1 VDSAEPLRRLL
12 ESEVQKENMRRTKII
27 ATLGPATSTPAALE
41 NLIQTGVNV
50 FRFNMSHAP
59 HDWVRTTAR
68 TIREICATLDQ
79 EVGLLLDTQGPAIR
93 TGVVEKTIDLQV
105 GDLVSFT
112 VKGQKGTEPISVD
125 VNYPQLV
132 DDIEVGR
139 IVIVDNGNLRMQALE
154 KRGPNELIC
163 RALNAGPMGSRRH
176 INLPGVKVNLPA
188 LTEKD
193 YLDLEL
199 AFECDMDFIAMSFV
213 REAAD
218 IELLR
223 GLLKERNSHI
233 RIVAKIED
241 QLAVRNLEEIIAACD
256 GLMVARGDL
265 GIEVPY
271 EELPII
277 QRRAVNL
284 CLAAVK
290 PVIVA
295 THLLESMIVNPS
307 PTRAEITDI
316 ANAVFEHADATML
329 SGETTTGKYPF
340 ECVEI
345 MDRIAGRIEQGK
357 TVETYVNPLIP
368 KSAGQRMN
376 AAAVYLANE
385 TRSAGICVFTHSG
398 KTARFIS
405 GLRPQAAP
413 VFAFTPNL
421 NVCRSLSLHFGVKA
435 HVIPFSDD
443 PNDTLLR
450 MMAKLKQDKHVVPG
464 DSIVVVSDL
473 VVGKEVLHAIHVH
486 ML

>member
-1 VDSAEPLRRLL
+1 
-12 ESEVQKENMRRTKII
+12 MRRTKII

-41 NLIQTGVNV
+41 QLIALGVNV

-59 HDWVRTTAR
+59 HDWVRNTAGA
-68 TIREICATLDQ
+68 IRDASAKLDRD
-79 EVGLLLDTQGPAIR
+79 VALLLDTQGPAIR
-93 TGVVEKTIDLQV
+93 TGVVEKTFDLQV

-112 VKGQKGTEPISVD
+112 VKGQKGTEPITTD

-139 IVIVDNGNLRMQALE
+139 TVIVDNGNLRMQAIE

-163 RALNAGPMGSRRH
+163 RNLTTGPLGSRRH

-193 YLDLEL
+193 FQDIEL
-199 AFECDMDFIAMSFV
+199 AFECNMDFIAMSFV

-218 IELLR
+218 IEILRVLLR
-223 GLLKERNSHI
+223 ERNSNI

-295 THLLESMIVNPS
+295 THLLESMITNPS

-316 ANAVFEHADATML
+316 ANAVFEHADAIML
-329 SGETTTGKYPF
+329 SGETTTGKYPM

-345 MDRIAGRIEQGK
+345 MDRISTRIEQGK
-357 TVETYVNPLIP
+357 TVESFVNPLVP
-368 KSAGQRMN
+368 KTPGQRMS

-385 TRSAGICVFTHSG
+385 MRAAGVCVFTHSG
-398 KTARFIS
+398 RTARFIA
-405 GLRPQAAP
+405 GMRPQSSP
-413 VFAFTPNL
+413 IFAFTPNDY
-421 NVCRSLSLHFGVKA
+421 VCRSLSLHFGIRA
-435 HVIPFSDD
+435 HLIPFNNDH
-443 PNDTLLR
+443 NDTLLR
-450 MMAKLKQDKHVVPG
+450 MMDMLRNQGLVQPG
-464 DSIVVVSDL
+464 ESIVVVSDL
-473 VVGKEVLHAIHVH
+473 VVGKDVLHAIHVH
-486 ML
+486 KLK

>member
-1 VDSAEPLRRLL
+1 
-12 ESEVQKENMRRTKII
+12 MRRTKII
-27 ATLGPATSTPAALE
+27 ATLGPATSTAAALE
-41 NLIQTGVNV
+41 SLISIGVNV

-59 HDWVRTTAR
+59 HDWVRTTAKA
-68 TIREICATLDQ
+68 IREISSRVDQ
-79 EVGLLLDTQGPAIR
+79 EVALLLDTQGPAIR
-93 TGVVEKTIDLQV
+93 TGTVEKTIDLQV
-105 GDLVSFT
+105 GDMVSFT
-112 VKGQKGTEPISVD
+112 VKGQVGTEPITVD

-132 DDIEVGR
+132 DDIDVGR
-139 IVIVDNGNLRMQALE
+139 IVIVDNGNLRMQAIE

-163 RALNAGPMGSRRH
+163 RNLTAGPMGSRRH
-176 INLPGVKVNLPA
+176 INLPGIKVNLPA

-223 GLLKERNSHI
+223 ALLKERKSNI

-284 CLAAVK
+284 CLAAIK

-295 THLLESMIVNPS
+295 THLLESMITNPS

-316 ANAVFEHADATML
+316 ANAVFEHADAIML
-329 SGETTTGKYPF
+329 SGETTTGKYPL

-345 MDRIAGRIEQGK
+345 MDRISGRIEQGK
-357 TVETYVNPLIP
+357 TVETYVNPVP
-368 KSAGQRMN
+368 CKSPHQRMN

-385 TRSAGICVFTHSG
+385 TRCAGICVFTHSG
-398 KTARFIS
+398 KTARFIA

-413 VFAFTPNL
+413 IFAFTPNL
-421 NVCRSLSLHFGVKA
+421 DVCRSLSLHFGVKA
-435 HVIPFSDD
+435 HVLEFSDE
-443 PNDTLLR
+443 PNETLLR
-450 MMAKLKQDKHVVPG
+450 MLAKLQEHRYVAAG
-464 DSIVVVSDL
+464 ESIVVISDL
-473 VVGKEVLHAIHVH
+473 VVGKETLHAIHVH
-486 ML
+486 TLN

>member
-1 VDSAEPLRRLL
+1 
-12 ESEVQKENMRRTKII
+12 MRRTKII
-27 ATLGPATSTPAALE
+27 ATLGPVTSTPAALE
-41 NLIQTGVNV
+41 NLITMGVNV

-59 HDWVRTTAR
+59 HEWVRATAKS
-68 TIREICATLDQ
+68 IREISARVGQ
-79 EVGLLLDTQGPAIR
+79 EVALLLDTQGPAIR
-93 TGVVEKTIDLQV
+93 TGVVEKTIELQI
-105 GDLVSFT
+105 GDMVSFT
-112 VKGQKGTEPISVD
+112 VKGQKGTESITVD
-125 VNYPQLV
+125 TNYPQLV
-132 DDIEVGR
+132 DDVEVGR
-139 IVIVDNGNLRMQALE
+139 IVIVDNGNLRMQAIE

-163 RALNAGPMGSRRH
+163 RALNSGPMGSRRH

-193 YLDLEL
+193 YLDIEL
-199 AFECDMDFIAMSFV
+199 AFECEMDFIAMSFV

-223 GLLKERNSHI
+223 GLLKSRNSKV

-284 CLAAVK
+284 CLGAVK

-295 THLLESMIVNPS
+295 THLLESMITNPS

-316 ANAVFEHADATML
+316 ANAVFEHADAIML
-329 SGETTTGKYPF
+329 SGETTTGKYPM

-345 MDRIAGRIEQGK
+345 MDRISGRIEQGK
-357 TVETYVNPLIP
+357 TVETYVNPIVC

-405 GLRPQAAP
+405 GLRPQVAP
-413 VFAFTPNL
+413 IYAFTPHL
-421 NVCRSLSLHFGVKA
+421 DVCRSLALHFGVKS
-435 HVIPFSDD
+435 HLIEFGND
-443 PNDTLLR
+443 PNETLLR
-450 MMAKLKQDKHVVPG
+450 MIDQLLSHRYVVSG

-473 VVGKEVLHAIHVH
+473 VVGKETLHAIHVH
-486 ML
+486 TLK

>member
-1 VDSAEPLRRLL
+1 
-12 ESEVQKENMRRTKII
+12 MRRTKII
-27 ATLGPATSTPAALE
+27 ATLGPVTSTPEALE
-41 NLIQTGVNV
+41 QLISTGVNV

-59 HDWVRTTAR
+59 HAWVRTTAVA
-68 TIREICATLDQ
+68 IREAAAKLDR
-79 EVGLLLDTQGPAIR
+79 EVALLLDTQGPAIR
-93 TGVVEKTIDLQV
+93 TGTLPQTIDLKI
-105 GDLVSFT
+105 GDLISFT
-112 VKGQKGTEPISVD
+112 VKGQKGTEAITTD

-139 IVIVDNGNLRMQALE
+139 TVIVDNGNLRMQAVE

-163 RALNAGPMGSRRH
+163 RALNAGPLGSRRH

-199 AFECDMDFIAMSFV
+199 AFECNMDFIAMSFV
-213 REAAD
+213 RESAD

-223 GLLKERNSHI
+223 GLLRERKSQV
-233 RIVAKIED
+233 RIIAKIED
-241 QLAVRNLEEIIAACD
+241 QLAVKNLEEIIAACD

-284 CLAAVK
+284 CLAAIK

-295 THLLESMIVNPS
+295 THLLESMITNPS

-316 ANAVFEHADATML
+316 ANAVFEHADAIML
-329 SGETTTGKYPF
+329 SGETTTGKYPM

-345 MDRIAGRIEQGK
+345 MDRIATRIEQGK
-357 TVETYVNPLIP
+357 TVENYVNPIVC

-376 AAAVYLANE
+376 AAAVFLANE
-385 TRSAGICVFTHSG
+385 TKSAGICVFTHTG
-398 KTARFIS
+398 KTARFIA
-405 GLRPQAAP
+405 GLRPQVSP
-413 VFAFTPNL
+413 VFAFSPNQE
-421 NVCRSLSLHFGVKA
+421 VCRSLALHFGVRA
-435 HVIPFSDD
+435 HMIEFSND

-450 MMAKLKQDKHVVPG
+450 MMKVLHEQYNIGPG
-464 DSIVVVSDL
+464 ESIVVVSDL
-473 VVGKEVLHAIHVH
+473 VVGKDVLHAIHVH
-486 ML
+486 TLK

>member
-1 VDSAEPLRRLL
+1 
-12 ESEVQKENMRRTKII
+12 MRRTKII
-27 ATLGPATSTPAALE
+27 ATLGPATSSSPALE
-41 NLIQTGVNV
+41 TLIGMGVNV

-59 HDWVRTTAR
+59 HDWVRATAKS
-68 TIREICATLDQ
+68 IREISDKLQQ
-79 EVGLLLDTQGPAIR
+79 EVALLLDTQGPAIR
-93 TGVVEKTIDLQV
+93 TGVVEKTIDLQI

-112 VKGQKGTEPISVD
+112 VKGQKGTEPITVD

-139 IVIVDNGNLRMQALE
+139 IVIVDNGNLRMQAIE

-193 YLDLEL
+193 YLDIEL
-199 AFECDMDFIAMSFV
+199 AFECNMDFIAMSFV

-223 GLLKERNSHI
+223 GLLKQRNSPV

-295 THLLESMIVNPS
+295 THLLESMITNPS

-316 ANAVFEHADATML
+316 ANAVFEHADAIML
-329 SGETTTGKYPF
+329 SGETTTGKYPM

-345 MDRIAGRIEQGK
+345 MDRIAGRIEQGN
-357 TVETYVNPLIP
+357 TVAQYVNPVIF

-398 KTARFIS
+398 KTARFIA

-421 NVCRSLSLHFGVKA
+421 DVARSLSLHFGVKA
-435 HVIPFSDD
+435 HVIEFSND

-450 MMAKLKQDKHVVPG
+450 MMTKLQEHRYVLPG

-486 ML
+486 TLK

>member
-1 VDSAEPLRRLL
+1 
-12 ESEVQKENMRRTKII
+12 MRRTKII
-27 ATLGPATSTPAALE
+27 ATLGPATSSPAALE
-41 NLIQTGVNV
+41 QLISTGVNV

-59 HDWVRTTAR
+59 HEWVRTTTR
-68 TIREICATLDQ
+68 SIRKVSQQLGQ
-79 EVGLLLDTQGPAIR
+79 EVALLLDTQGPAIR
-93 TGVVEKTIDLQV
+93 TGVLPKTIDLQV

-112 VKGQKGTEPISVD
+112 VNGQVGTEPITTD

-154 KRGPNELIC
+154 KRGPHELIC
-163 RALNAGPMGSRRH
+163 RALTAGPMGSRRH

-193 YLDLEL
+193 YLDVEV
-199 AFECDMDFIAMSFV
+199 AFECNMDFIAMSFV

-223 GLLKERNSHI
+223 GLLRERKSQI

-241 QLAVRNLEEIIAACD
+241 QLAVRNLEEIISACD
-256 GLMVARGDL
+256 GLMIARGDL

-295 THLLESMIVNPS
+295 THLLESMITNPS

-316 ANAVFEHADATML
+316 ANAVFEHADAIML
-329 SGETTTGKYPF
+329 SGETTTGKYPV

-357 TVETYVNPLIP
+357 TVETYVNPIVC
-368 KSAGQRMN
+368 KSPGQRMN

-385 TRSAGICVFTHSG
+385 TNCAGICVFTHTG
-398 KTARFIS
+398 KIARFMA
-405 GLRPQAAP
+405 GLRPQSAP
-413 VFAFTPNL
+413 VFAFTPHL
-421 NVCRSLSLHFGVKA
+421 QVCRSLALHFGVRA
-435 HVIPFSDD
+435 HVIEFSND
-443 PNDTLLR
+443 PNQTLLR
-450 MMAKLKQDKHVVPG
+450 MMAILRQEQHVVAG

-473 VVGKEVLHAIHVH
+473 VVGKDILHAIHVH
-486 ML
+486 TLK

>member
-1 VDSAEPLRRLL
+1 
-12 ESEVQKENMRRTKII
+12 MRRTKII

-41 NLIQTGVNV
+41 ELISIGVNV

-59 HDWVRTTAR
+59 HSWVRSTVGA
-68 TIREICATLDQ
+68 IRDAAAKLDQ
-79 EVGLLLDTQGPAIR
+79 NVALLLDTQGPAIR
-93 TGVVEKTIDLQV
+93 TGVMEKTVDLQV
-105 GDLVSFT
+105 GDMVSFT
-112 VKGQKGTEPISVD
+112 VKGQKGTEAITTD

-139 IVIVDNGNLRMQALE
+139 VVIVDNGNLRMQAVE

-163 RALNAGPMGSRRH
+163 RNLTAGPLGSRRH

-223 GLLKERNSHI
+223 GLLRERNSKI

-256 GLMVARGDL
+256 GLMIARGDL

-295 THLLESMIVNPS
+295 THLLESMITNPA

-316 ANAVFEHADATML
+316 ANAVFEHADAIML
-329 SGETTTGKYPF
+329 SGETTTGKYPM

-357 TVETYVNPLIP
+357 TVETFINPVVC
-368 KSAGQRMN
+368 KSPYQRIN

-385 TRSAGICVFTHSG
+385 TRSAGICVFTHTG
-398 KTARFIS
+398 KTARFIA
-405 GLRPQAAP
+405 GLRPQIAP
-413 VFAFTPNL
+413 IFAFSPHED
-421 NVCRSLSLHFGVKA
+421 VCRSLALHFGVKA
-435 HVIPFSDD
+435 HVIEFSND
-443 PNDTLLR
+443 PNDTLIR
-450 MMAKLKQDKHVVPG
+450 MMGHLHKEGYVAPG

-473 VVGKEVLHAIHVH
+473 VVGKDVLHAIHVH
-486 ML
+486 TLQ

>member
-1 VDSAEPLRRLL
+1 
-12 ESEVQKENMRRTKII
+12 MRRTKII

-41 NLIQTGVNV
+41 QLIALGVNV

-59 HDWVRTTAR
+59 HDWVRNTAGA
-68 TIREICATLDQ
+68 IRDASAKLDKD
-79 EVGLLLDTQGPAIR
+79 VALLLDTQGPAIR
-93 TGVVEKTIDLQV
+93 TGVVEKTFDLKV

-112 VKGQKGTEPISVD
+112 VKGQKGTEPITTD

-139 IVIVDNGNLRMQALE
+139 TVIVDNGNLRMQAIE

-163 RALNAGPMGSRRH
+163 RNLTTGPLGSRRH

-193 YLDLEL
+193 FADIEL
-199 AFECDMDFIAMSFV
+199 AFECNMDFIAMSFV

-218 IELLR
+218 IEILR
-223 GLLKERNSHI
+223 GLLRERNSTI

-295 THLLESMIVNPS
+295 THLLESMITNPS

-316 ANAVFEHADATML
+316 ANAVFEHADAIML
-329 SGETTTGKYPF
+329 SGETTTGKYPM

-345 MDRIAGRIEQGK
+345 MDRIATRIEQGK
-357 TVETYVNPLIP
+357 TVESFVNPLIP
-368 KSAGQRMN
+368 KTTGQRMS

-385 TRSAGICVFTHSG
+385 SRAAGICVFTNSG
-398 KTARFIS
+398 RTARFIA
-405 GLRPQAAP
+405 GMRPQSSP
-413 VFAFTPNL
+413 IFAFTPHDY
-421 NVCRSLSLHFGVKA
+421 VCRSLSLHFGVRA
-435 HVIPFSDD
+435 LQIPFNDD
-443 PNDTLLR
+443 HNDTLLR
-450 MMAKLKQDKHVVPG
+450 MMDMLRDHGLVQPG
-464 DSIVVVSDL
+464 ESIVVISDL
-473 VVGKEVLHAIHVH
+473 VVGKDVLHAIHVH
-486 ML
+486 KLK